1 MADVEDPRLIAEL
14 SLKNDEDLPAVAALC
29 DALGSEVR
37 LKILRRL
44 QRRPYIFTVSELKK
58 DLKMPASTLLFHLE
72 KM

>member
-44 QRRPYIFTVSELKK
+44 QRRPYIFTV
-58 DLKMPASTLLFHLE
+58 
-72 KM
+72 